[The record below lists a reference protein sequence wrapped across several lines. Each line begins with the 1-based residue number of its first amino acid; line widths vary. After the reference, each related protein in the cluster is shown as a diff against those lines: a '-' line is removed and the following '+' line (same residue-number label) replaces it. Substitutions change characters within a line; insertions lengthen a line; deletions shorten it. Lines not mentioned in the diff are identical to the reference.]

1 MNNVISGTAE
11 KWLGTELLSTEH
23 LYLVGGTVRDLLLGH
38 FPKDL
43 DLVCKNAKRVATDI
57 ALRNN
62 VSLVSMEKKPHEP
75 CYRIVDRENLD
86 VFLDIAE
93 MRGNDIL
100 EDLKNRDFTMN
111 AMAVEI
117 RGDGT
122 AGELIDPMHGA
133 EDIREKMIRM
143 VGDRALVSDPLRILR
158 AIRHA
163 ATLNFLID
171 DATLREMQFSAGLLT
186 CVSAE
191 RILTEL
197 LLILTAERGALY
209 FRKMDSLGILEVLFP
224 EILPMK
230 VCDQNG
236 YHHKDVWGHSLL
248 VMEKV
253 EGILND
259 LPEYFG
265 EVSGEIADNLSSGRI
280 PLLKLA
286 SLFHDI
292 GKPATKGQRPD
303 TRITFYG
310 HDKAGADIVRH
321 IAERLR
327 MPNRSRDFMV
337 SLVREHLKPLV
348 LSRAETRS
356 TSLVRWF
363 RRLRD
368 DAVPVLILGMA
379 DVMGSLGPASGVE
392 YRNGVIDWIQE
403 SMHSYFSSLRRKIE
417 APLLITGDDLIDM
430 GMEPGIVLGNLLY
443 RLRFAQDTGK
453 ITSREEALQ
462 AAREM
467 IRKRSEGRKRSN

>member
-1 MNNVISGTAE
+1 MDIVISGTLE
-11 KWLGTELLSTEH
+11 KWLGVAPLCRER

-38 FPKDL
+38 FPKDI
-43 DLVCKNAKRVATDI
+43 DLVCRNAREVAADI
-57 ALRNN
+57 AQRNN
-62 VSLVSMEKKPHEP
+62 ATLVSMEKKPHQP
-75 CYRIVDRENLD
+75 CYRIVDRDNPD

-100 EDLKNRDFTMN
+100 EDLENRDFTMN

-117 RGDGT
+117 RGCGT
-122 AGELIDPMHGA
+122 AGKLIDPMHGA

-143 VGDRALVSDPLRILR
+143 VSDRALVSDSLRILR

-163 ATLNFLID
+163 ATLNFTIGET
-171 DATLREMQFSAGLLT
+171 TLREMRNSSGLLT

-197 LLILTAERGALY
+197 LLILASERSALY
-209 FRKMDSLGILEVLFP
+209 FRKMDDLGILGVLFP
-224 EILPMK
+224 EIMPMK
-230 VCDQNG
+230 ECGQNG

-259 LPEYFG
+259 LLGYFG
-265 EVSGEIADNLSSGRI
+265 GDSREVAGSLSSRTI
-280 PLLKLA
+280 PLLKMA

-292 GKPATKGQRPD
+292 GKPITKGQRPD
-303 TRITFYG
+303 GRFTFYG

-327 MPNRSRDFMV
+327 MPNRSRDLMV

-348 LSRAETRS
+348 LSRPESRR

-363 RRLRD
+363 RRMRD

-379 DVMGSLGPASGVE
+379 DIMSSLGPASGVE
-392 YRNGVIDWIQE
+392 YRNGVIAWIQE
-403 SMHSYFSSLRRKIE
+403 SMHSYFSSLRQKIE
-417 APLLITGDDLIDM
+417 APLLVTGDDLISM
-430 GMEPGIVLGNLLY
+430 GMEAGIELGNLLY
-443 RLRFAQDTGK
+443 RLRFAQDIGK
-453 ITSREEALQ
+453 ITSREETLH
-462 AAREM
+462 AAQEM
-467 IRKRSEGRKRSN
+467 IRKRSEGRKRMR

>member
-1 MNNVISGTAE
+1 MNNVISGTLE
-11 KWLGTELLSTEH
+11 KWLGIAPIRKEN

-38 FPKDL
+38 FPKDI
-43 DLVCKNAKRVATDI
+43 DLVCRNAKKVASDI
-57 ALRNN
+57 SKRNN
-62 VSLVSMEKKPHEP
+62 ASLVSMEKKPHEP
-75 CYRIVDRENLD
+75 CYRIVDRDNPDE
-86 VFLDIAE
+86 FLDIAG

-122 AGELIDPMHGA
+122 AGELIDPVHGA

-143 VGDRALVSDPLRILR
+143 VSDRALVSDPLRILR

-163 ATLNFLID
+163 ATLNFSID
-171 DATLREMQFSAGLLT
+171 DATLREMQSSAGLLT

-197 LLILTAERGALY
+197 LLILASRRGALH
-209 FRKMDSLGILEVLFP
+209 FRKMDALGILEVLFP
-224 EILPMK
+224 EIMPMK

-265 EVSGEIADNLSSGRI
+265 GVSGEIADNLSSGRI

-292 GKPATKGQRPD
+292 GKPVTKGQRPD

-310 HDKAGADIVRH
+310 HDKAGADIIRH

-327 MPNRSRDFMV
+327 MPNRSRDLMV
-337 SLVREHLKPLV
+337 SIVREHLKPLV
-348 LSRAETRS
+348 LSRPETRR
-356 TSLVRWF
+356 TSLIRWF

-379 DVMGSLGPASGVE
+379 DIMSSLGPASGVE
-392 YRNGVIDWIQE
+392 YRNGVIAWIQE
-403 SMHSYFSSLRRKIE
+403 SMYSYFSSLRQKIE
-417 APLLITGDDLIDM
+417 APLLITGDDLISM
-430 GMEPGIVLGNLLY
+430 GMEPGIALGNLLY

-453 ITSREEALQ
+453 ITSREEALHV
-462 AAREM
+462 AREM
-467 IRKRSEGRKRSN
+467 LFKRSEARKQSR

>member
-1 MNNVISGTAE
+1 MNDVISVTLE
-11 KWLGTELLSTEH
+11 KWLGTAPIRKEN

-38 FPKDL
+38 FPKDI
-43 DLVCKNAKRVATDI
+43 DLVCRNAKKVASDI
-57 ALRNN
+57 SKRNN
-62 VSLVSMEKKPHEP
+62 ATLVSMEKKPHEP
-75 CYRIVDRENLD
+75 CYRIVDRENPD
-86 VFLDIAE
+86 VFIDIAE

-117 RGDGT
+117 KGAGT
-122 AGELIDPMHGA
+122 AGELIDPVHGA
-133 EDIREKMIRM
+133 QDIREKVIRM
-143 VGDRALVSDPLRILR
+143 ASDRALVSDPLRILR

-163 ATLNFLID
+163 ATLNFSID
-171 DATLREMQFSAGLLT
+171 DATQREMQSSAGLLT

-197 LLILTAERGALY
+197 LLILASKRGALH
-209 FRKMDSLGILEVLFP
+209 FGKMDALGILEVLFP
-224 EILPMK
+224 EIMPMK

-248 VMEKV
+248 VMEKM

-265 EVSGEIADNLSSGRI
+265 GVSGEIVDNLSSGRI

-292 GKPATKGQRPD
+292 GKPVTKGQRPD
-303 TRITFYG
+303 ARITFYG

-327 MPNRSRDFMV
+327 MPNRSRALMV
-337 SLVREHLKPLV
+337 SIVREHLKPLV
-348 LSRAETRS
+348 LSRPETRS

-379 DVMGSLGPASGVE
+379 DIMSSLGPASGVE
-392 YRNGVIDWIQE
+392 YRNGVIAWIQE
-403 SMHSYFSSLRRKIE
+403 SMHSYFSSLRQKIE
-417 APLLITGDDLIDM
+417 APLLITGDDLIVM
-430 GMEPGIVLGNLLY
+430 GMEPGTVLGNLLY

-453 ITSREEALQ
+453 ITSREEALY

-467 IRKRSEGRKRSN
+467 IRKRSEGRKQGR